1 MTRFVIDAS
10 TLLDVLQ
17 SGRAVWPN
25 HQLVA
30 PADIRSQAMDLLLQ
44 KVRHGDLTD
53 KEALALHERLTQT
66 RMRLLNDRVTRRIA
80 WDIARGAGWDTI
92 RGAEYLAIARLQAD
106 ALITTDSDLAAAAAG
121 IVPVTAIEQLFQD

>member
-44 KVRHGDLTD
+44 KVQHGDLTD